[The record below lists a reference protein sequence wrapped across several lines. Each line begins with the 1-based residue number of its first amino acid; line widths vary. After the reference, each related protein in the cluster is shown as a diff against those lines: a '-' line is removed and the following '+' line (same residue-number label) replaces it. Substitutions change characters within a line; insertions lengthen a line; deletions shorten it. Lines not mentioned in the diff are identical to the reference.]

1 MAAIGAFKWGSKDLP
16 IIGHVTI
23 NNSDPDGRPDLSSV
37 LSASDAWLSGTSL
50 GRQSNGLPPD
60 GSISTNSSLKYGGVT
75 DFHDNVDLI
84 VGNDQEDPPD
94 SPMSS
99 HLNYVR
105 TRVDTTTIDDNNMVT
120 CSGYSGYTSYDDTT
134 ICRAAVYSFDY
145 PDASDDRYKV
155 NGYCVVYSY
164 RETRKREDGTVYTDE
179 YRYGTYQ
186 IDLPYINLVY
196 NKSSYYDELPIP
208 DPEEPYEPSEPQ
220 PINPTI
226 DDSSDIIGIP
236 TDPTIGVTSA
246 GFINVYHPG
255 INALYNLGDIIFPN
269 VATATDVVT
278 ALIKLCETMANGNLI
293 NYVIDCHIMPVAP
306 VDGTNAEIKV
316 GFRNTGITVPRVASD
331 YVNVSCGSLSIPEY
345 FGNFADYLTKVK
357 LYLPFV
363 GYVDIK
369 PEFIQSGTLF
379 VDYKFNV
386 IDGSFMAY
394 VRATSSKSQLSA
406 SMIGCYS
413 GNACM
418 HLPLTGNNYSNM
430 VSGIIGAA
438 VAASS
443 GGTTSAALGS
453 AYSAANALAKGGE
466 VQQSNG
472 YNSTAAILGVRT
484 PYLQIERPVQSWP
497 STFAHTKGLPS
508 NIGTQLSNVHG
519 FTTIDNI
526 DLSGL
531 PFTEGEI
538 NELRSLLTEGVYF

>member
-1 MAAIGAFKWGSKDLP
+1 MAAIGGFKWGGVTLP
-16 IIGHVTI
+16 ILGHVTI
-23 NNSDPDGRPDLSSV
+23 PNAEPDGRPDLSSV
-37 LSASDAWLSGTSL
+37 ISASDVDHSGKLL
-50 GRQSNGLPPD
+50 GVQKNGLPPD
-60 GSISTNSSLKYGGVT
+60 GSISTQSNLQFGGVT
-75 DFHDNVDLI
+75 DFHDGVDLI
-84 VGNDQEDPPD
+84 VGNNLEDPPG
-94 SPMSS
+94 SPMASQE
-99 HLNYVR
+99 NYVR
-105 TRVDTTTIDDNNMVT
+105 TRVDMTTIDENYMNT
-120 CSGYSGYTSYDDTT
+120 CSGYAGYTSYDDTT
-134 ICRAAVYSFDY
+134 ICHAAVYSFDY
-145 PDASDDRYKV
+145 PDASDEYCRV
-155 NGYCVVYSY
+155 NGYCIVYSY
-164 RETRKREDGTVYTDE
+164 HEMRRREDGTIYSDE
-179 YRYGTYQ
+179 ITLGFYNV
-186 IDLPYINLVY
+186 DLPYINLTHD
-196 NKSSYYDELPIP
+196 KESYYEELPIP

-269 VATATDVVT
+269 VASATDVLE
-278 ALIKLCETMANGNLI
+278 ALLKLCETMANGNLI
-293 NYVIDCHIMPVAP
+293 NYVIDCHIIPVAP
-306 VDGTNAEIKV
+306 VDGNNAEIKV
-316 GFRNTGITVPRVASD
+316 GFRNTGISVPRVASD
-331 YVNVSCGSLSIPEY
+331 YVNVSCGSISIPEY
-345 FGNFADYLTKVK
+345 FGNFIDYLTKVK

-406 SMIGCYS
+406 SMIGCYA

-430 VSGIIGAA
+430 VSGIVGAA

-443 GGTTSAALGS
+443 GGATSATLGA
-453 AYSAANALAKGGE
+453 AYSAANALSKGGE

-484 PYLQIERPVQSWP
+484 PYLQIERPVQSWAA
-497 STFAHTKGLPS
+497 TFPHTKGLPS
-508 NIGTQLSNVHG
+508 NIGTQLSNVSG
-519 FTTIDNI
+519 FTVIDNI

-531 PFTEGEI
+531 PFTEAEI
-538 NELRSLLTEGVYF
+538 NELRALLKEGVYF